1 MRFWYRYK
9 VWVVPGLNC
18 QRTHLFARDT
28 LMYKLAICSKYKLQ
42 RLAPCVIIL
51 IASINH
57 QLASSPL
64 SSLQLD
70 SDATQGNN
78 GQKTIFQ
85 TSHLVSKPYLR
96 PIFFRLFKEW
106 EKVFGAAVVS
116 VAVRRSSDRTLLDL
130 SRFCIH
136 KHHRDWRPSQWLSN
150 IPWRNNWQQKWLSEK
165 LFWTWT
171 GVVWL
176 HQGHS
181 WSWNGCAWTRARCDE
196 FCIFGVEPATTVTWS
211 SLSAKCQIW
220 LQYWS
225 GI

>member
-28 LMYKLAICSKYKLQ
+28 LLYKLAICSKYKLQ
-42 RLAPCVIIL
+42 RLAPCVTIL

-70 SDATQGNN
+70 SDAGQQRPKNN
-78 GQKTIFQ
+78 LSNQPPRLKTLSSTHFLSAFSKNGKRFSTPRLQQ
-85 TSHLVSKPYLR
+85 T
-96 PIFFRLFKEW
+96 
-106 EKVFGAAVVS
+106 
-116 VAVRRSSDRTLLDL
+116 VRRSSDRTLLDL

-150 IPWRNNWQQKWLSEK
+150 IPSRNNWQQKWLSEK
-165 LFWTWT
+165 LFWTE
-171 GVVWL
+171 L
-176 HQGHS
+176 S
-181 WSWNGCAWTRARCDE
+181 GCIRVTVEVGTRCDE
-196 FCIFGVEPATTVTWS
+196 FCIFGVEAATTVTWS
-211 SLSAKCQIW
+211 SLSAKRQIW

>member
-1 MRFWYRYK
+1 MRMLSRVLGLDIILNIWKIHFFLLTGIVNCIAKKLVTVQILFRWFVTFCLGVNTSNSACFFSIFRYMCCSATSKMRFWYRYK

-28 LMYKLAICSKYKLQ
+28 LLYILVICSKYKLQ

-96 PIFFRLFKEW
+96 PIFLRLFKEW
-106 EKVFGAAVVS
+106 EKVFGAAVAADCATVERS
-116 VAVRRSSDRTLLDL
+116 HVAGFVP
-130 SRFCIH
+130 I
-136 KHHRDWRPSQWLSN
+136 
-150 IPWRNNWQQKWLSEK
+150 
-165 LFWTWT
+165 
-171 GVVWL
+171 L
-176 HQGHS
+176 H
-181 WSWNGCAWTRARCDE
+181 T
-196 FCIFGVEPATTVTWS
+196 
-211 SLSAKCQIW
+211 
-220 LQYWS
+220 
-225 GI
+225 